1 VLAVPG
7 SPRSAASEGTN
18 GLIVDGCPPA
28 RDATDVLVALGLS
41 ALDLRSPRASGNEIL
56 PADRELL
63 ECFGGEPLDL
73 DAVIAAT
80 GDPLPVVAMALGR
93 LEAGG
98 WLVQSG
104 GWFERTTRPRAGVG
118 R

>member
-1 VLAVPG
+1 LPSACRRSISAHRG
-7 SPRSAASEGTN
+7 S
-18 GLIVDGCPPA
+18 VD
-28 RDATDVLVALGLS
+28 DIS
-41 ALDLRSPRASGNEIL
+41 
-56 PADRELL
+56 PADRGLL

-73 DAVIAAT
+73 AAAIAAT
-80 GDPLPVVAMALGR
+80 GDPLAVVAMALGR

-118 R
+118 G